1 MPGHTPPR
9 FAPESL
15 SSTAEDRRSVLPIGV
30 PPDREWA
37 SGLAVCHRQG
47 GPGRS
52 GGALALPET
61 GA

>member
-9 FAPESL
+9 FARESL
-15 SSTAEDRRSVLPIGV
+15 FKPAEDRRSVLPTGV
-30 PPDREWA
+30 PPDRGRA
-37 SGLAVCHRQG
+37 SGLAVCQRQR

-52 GGALALPET
+52 GGALVLPET

>member
-1 MPGHTPPR
+1 MPGQTPPR
-9 FAPESL
+9 SASESF
-15 SSTAEDRRSVLPIGV
+15 SSPAEDRRSVFQTVV
-30 PPDREWA
+30 PPDREWT

-52 GGALALPET
+52 GVALALPET